1 MAKKKASKRKK
12 KEKVREI
19 DHIPKFWQQPRSTG
33 GPRRRTDFSLF
44 FCSASSSFS
53 NAPLGK
59 GLLLESSSST
69 DKLTS
74 VTITGLEETRDKR
87 KDILKLPVAQCSHLQ
102 YKRRG
107 LFSNIIEVP
116 VVEVESVGQNA
127 LFEAN
132 SGRNV
137 DKQTSDMVRKIEF
150 LPDKSQITESS
161 NFCITPGSVVWA
173 KTARQLWWP
182 AEILGESSSVVDS
195 KDQDVDGHVLVQYY
209 GIHESAWVDPARD
222 LSQFDDCFEERSCNP
237 VEEFQ
242 DALKQAL
249 RQKACQSLGKQFI
262 GSSDDPNCSRQQDQS
277 PDKWNSSS
285 SSRTESDCLERRRGK
300 RERKPKVR
308 FDEVTYPLQSV
319 RKIRRFRIMR
329 FLGLA
334 APIGSP
340 FLPTHNLMQQL
351 LNVHELSNDKTHILS
366 YKMVFFYA
374 SNGLAKWD
382 LGGVLILMVK
392 NLCFE

>member
-12 KEKVREI
+12 KEKVHEI

-127 LFEAN
+127 LFEAH
-132 SGRNV
+132 GG
-137 DKQTSDMVRKIEF
+137 
-150 LPDKSQITESS
+150 SS
-161 NFCITPGSVVWA
+161 F
-173 KTARQLWWP
+173 Q
-182 AEILGESSSVVDS
+182 ILGESSSVVDS

-249 RQKACQSLGKQFI
+249 RQRACQSLGKQFI

-340 FLPTHNLMQQL
+340 FLPTHN
-351 LNVHELSNDKTHILS
+351 VRI
-366 YKMVFFYA
+366 A
-374 SNGLAKWD
+374 SR
-382 LGGVLILMVK
+382 
-392 NLCFE
+392 

>member
-12 KEKVREI
+12 KEKVHEI

-44 FCSASSSFS
+44 FCSSSSSFS

-102 YKRRG
+102 YKRRR

-132 SGRNV
+132 SSRNV

-182 AEILGESSSVVDS
+182 AE
-195 KDQDVDGHVLVQYY
+195 
-209 GIHESAWVDPARD
+209 
-222 LSQFDDCFEERSCNP
+222 CFEERSCNP

-249 RQKACQSLGKQFI
+249 RQRECQSLGKQFI

-340 FLPTHNLMQQL
+340 FLPTHN
-351 LNVHELSNDKTHILS
+351 VRI
-366 YKMVFFYA
+366 A
-374 SNGLAKWD
+374 SR
-382 LGGVLILMVK
+382 
-392 NLCFE
+392 

>member
-12 KEKVREI
+12 REKVHEI

-44 FCSASSSFS
+44 FCSSSSSFS

-222 LSQFDDCFEERSCNP
+222 LSQFDD
-237 VEEFQ
+237 
-242 DALKQAL
+242 AL
-249 RQKACQSLGKQFI
+249 RQRECQSLGKQFI

-340 FLPTHNLMQQL
+340 FLPTHN
-351 LNVHELSNDKTHILS
+351 VRI
-366 YKMVFFYA
+366 A
-374 SNGLAKWD
+374 SR
-382 LGGVLILMVK
+382 
-392 NLCFE
+392 

>member
-12 KEKVREI
+12 KEKVHEI

-44 FCSASSSFS
+44 LCSTSSSFS

-116 VVEVESVGQNA
+116 IVEVESVGQNA
-127 LFEAN
+127 LFEAHG
-132 SGRNV
+132 GRNV

-173 KTARQLWWP
+173 KTACQLWWP
-182 AEILGESSSVVDS
+182 AEVSYTLAE
-195 KDQDVDGHVLVQYY
+195 
-209 GIHESAWVDPARD
+209 
-222 LSQFDDCFEERSCNP
+222 
-237 VEEFQ
+237 
-242 DALKQAL
+242 AL
-249 RQKACQSLGKQFI
+249 F
-262 GSSDDPNCSRQQDQS
+262 
-277 PDKWNSSS
+277 
-285 SSRTESDCLERRRGK
+285 
-300 RERKPKVR
+300 
-308 FDEVTYPLQSV
+308 
-319 RKIRRFRIMR
+319 
-329 FLGLA
+329 A
-334 APIGSP
+334 A
-340 FLPTHNLMQQL
+340 
-351 LNVHELSNDKTHILS
+351 D
-366 YKMVFFYA
+366 
-374 SNGLAKWD
+374 
-382 LGGVLILMVK
+382 
-392 NLCFE
+392 